1 MTIPPSFQKCFVFVY
16 LFCCVF
22 FLVLMKWFSSS
33 LISSHKAK
41 ISVVLRMFMED
52 QPQNRQF
59 FTISLTIA

>member
-1 MTIPPSFQKCFVFVY
+1 MTIPPSFQKRVVY

-22 FLVLMKWFSSS
+22 FLALMKWFSSS